1 MFHILLNFKVLRFGF
16 FVLFLFFCV
25 YLGKGWPVLSKEYV
39 YRRELAFWKYGRT
52 GGRGL
57 KGCESPWPR
66 PPPHAARELLR
77 AACRDLKGKPR
88 DGASKLQV
96 QWVTGDC
103 SLSLLDV
110 GEPAEGCARWSPWGA
125 FKVLFLPRPVNRN
138 HWEWGPS
145 LQIL

>member
-1 MFHILLNFKVLRFGF
+1 MPRDLPLPVFAPAQSGPACDGRQREPRMPCHSASAGWPQS
-16 FVLFLFFCV
+16 FVFSV

-96 QWVTGDC
+96 Q
-103 SLSLLDV
+103 
-110 GEPAEGCARWSPWGA
+110 
-125 FKVLFLPRPVNRN
+125 
-138 HWEWGPS
+138 
-145 LQIL
+145 